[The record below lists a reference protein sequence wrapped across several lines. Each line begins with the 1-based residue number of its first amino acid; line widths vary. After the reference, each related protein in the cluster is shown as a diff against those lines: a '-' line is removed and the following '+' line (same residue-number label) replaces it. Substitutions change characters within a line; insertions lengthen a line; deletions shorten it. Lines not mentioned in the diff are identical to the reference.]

1 MIDQFKLTSMTV
13 IWPTSQKREQGKKKG
28 TIAPLTIA

>member
-1 MIDQFKLTSMTV
+1 MIDQFKLKRMTV
-13 IWPTSQKREQGKKKG
+13 IWPTSRKREQGIKKG